1 MADRL
6 KDQAASQ
13 QPDDEPT
20 EEQLIADAYANVK
33 VLVEA
38 GDQAG
43 YLQIQPTEVHR
54 FMLASYDDVLVEK
67 YTEAKPQEL
76 SKWETATALAPLL
89 NRIEPQDEQ
98 QLGKIQL
105 DPVTGKRYM
114 LVPIEVNVL
123 VDGEKFCN
131 IFEYL
136 QARQKKHEKALQVK
150 KEALV
155 DMAIEA
161 TAQKTVR
168 QLVDQENTPKEETQK
183 KAQKSPKKA
192 SQRMSLKERPTR
204 RSQKKQL
211 QGEQTPQEEPQ
222 GQTSKE
228 SQRLVDYKAEV
239 VVPPIIF
246 SVKAGLGQEAQQ
258 HATEPAASSNQQE
271 EEKQV

>member
-38 GDQAG
+38 GDQTG

-114 LVPIEVNVL
+114 H
-123 VDGEKFCN
+123 G
-131 IFEYL
+131 
-136 QARQKKHEKALQVK
+136 R
-150 KEALV
+150 
-155 DMAIEA
+155 
-161 TAQKTVR
+161 R
-168 QLVDQENTPKEETQK
+168 
-183 KAQKSPKKA
+183 S
-192 SQRMSLKERPTR
+192 TR
-204 RSQKKQL
+204 R
-211 QGEQTPQEEPQ
+211 
-222 GQTSKE
+222 
-228 SQRLVDYKAEV
+228 RCR
-239 VVPPIIF
+239 
-246 SVKAGLGQEAQQ
+246 
-258 HATEPAASSNQQE
+258 
-271 EEKQV
+271 